1 MTAASEEKLFA
12 LWRELSD
19 ISSASAVLEW
29 DQETY
34 MPSKG
39 QEGRGRSLSTLAGI
53 RHRLLTSPD
62 LVDAL
67 SACEGIAE
75 PDSELGAQCR
85 EARRSVDRASRVPEK
100 LAKALAEATS
110 QGLACWQKARAESDF
125 SLFEESLSRIIE
137 LRREQ
142 AEAIDSNRSAYDVLM
157 DEFEPGA
164 TEAALTPVFEN
175 LCEQLS
181 PLILEA
187 SESRPVDES
196 PAMGDFPVAEQ
207 KAFGLF
213 VAEKMGFDLE
223 AGRLDATTHPFC
235 SGFHPNDVRITWRH
249 MDQDFRSA
257 LYGIMHEAG
266 HGLYEQGLPA
276 KWHGTPIGGA
286 VSLGIHES
294 QSRLWE
300 NLVGRSHAFWKW
312 ALPHF
317 TKYFPAKDGLTVDQL
332 WPALH
337 TARPSLIRV
346 EADEATYNLHIAIRF
361 DIERRLFAGDIA
373 VADLPEA
380 WDSAYEKF
388 LGIRA
393 ETAAEGVLQDI
404 HWSMGAFGYF
414 PTYSL
419 GNLIAC
425 QLFDAAEN
433 EMDDL
438 ESMIAAGEFAP
449 LRAWLGEKVH
459 SHGAR
464 WSASE
469 LVQKATGQPLTAGP
483 FLAYIRNI
491 TSQAYGLE
499 NPSSSSG
506 SRR

>member
-1 MTAASEEKLFA
+1 MTTPHEETLFS
-12 LWRELSD
+12 LWRELVD
-19 ISSASAVLEW
+19 VSSASAVLEW

-39 QEGRGRSLSTLAGI
+39 QEGRGRALSTLAGI
-53 RHRLLTSPD
+53 RHRLVTAPELS
-62 LVDAL
+62 DAL
-67 SACEGIAE
+67 SACEEKAE
-75 PDSELGAQCR
+75 PGSDLEAQCR
-85 EARRSVDRASRVPEK
+85 EARRTVDRASRVSED

-110 QGLACWQKARAESDF
+110 QGLASWQKARAGSDF
-125 SLFEESLSRIIE
+125 SVFEESLGRIIE

-142 AEAIDSNRSAYDVLM
+142 AEAIDSSRSTYDVLM

-164 TEAALTPVFEN
+164 TESALAPVFEN

-187 SESRPVDES
+187 AKSRPVDEA

-213 VAEKMGFDLE
+213 VAEQMGFDFQ

-235 SGFHPNDVRITWRH
+235 SGFHSNDVRITWRH
-249 MDQDFRSA
+249 LEGDFRSA

-266 HGLYEQGLPA
+266 HGLYEQGLPS
-276 KWHGTPIGGA
+276 KWAGTPIGGA

-300 NLVGRSHAFWKW
+300 NLVGRSRSFWKW

-317 TKYFPAKDGLTVDQL
+317 VKHFPAKDGLTVDQL

-361 DIERRLFAGDIA
+361 DIERRLFAGEIS
-373 VADLPEA
+373 VPDLPEA
-380 WDSAYEKF
+380 WDNAYEKY

-393 ETAAEGVLQDI
+393 ENASDGVLQDI

-433 EMDDL
+433 ELGDL
-438 ESMIAAGEFAP
+438 DEAFAVGEFAP
-449 LRAWLGEKVH
+449 LRDWLGEKVH
-459 SHGAR
+459 SQGSR
-464 WSASE
+464 WNASE

-483 FLAYIRNI
+483 FLAYIRDV
-491 TSQAYGLE
+491 SSEAYGLE
-499 NPSSSSG
+499 NPAPSSG